1 MFLRNSLSSTLGTCW
16 RVIIFYNSPG
26 SRLRDMIS
34 ESYVTR
40 HSCVIQIIT
49 LLNAKAFLVIPS
61 NAYDY
66 R

>member
-1 MFLRNSLSSTLGTCW
+1 MFLRNSLSSTLGICW
-16 RVIIFYNSPG
+16 RGIIFYNSPG